1 LLLLDESL
9 LRDIKVELALDAA
22 RPNVRGSPELVQ
34 QILSNL
40 IINAT
45 DATAGHGT
53 IWLRTGQLSSAS
65 AGLLL
70 SPRSAPAY
78 GFIAVEDHGCGI
90 EPEILPRIFEPFFTR
105 KALSTRRGT
114 GLGLYMVFEVAK
126 NLGGLRV
133 ESTPGC
139 GSTFTLIIPLAG
151 ISRPAG
157 AANPTEGGKDVVST
171 HMHDE

>member
-1 LLLLDESL
+1 M
-9 LRDIKVELALDAA
+9 
-22 RPNVRGSPELVQ
+22 Q

-45 DATAGHGT
+45 DAMAGHGT
-53 IWLRTGQLSSAS
+53 IWLRTGQLSSAP

-70 SPRSAPAY
+70 SPRPAPAY
-78 GFIAVEDHGCGI
+78 GFIVVEDHGCGI

-114 GLGLYMVFEVAK
+114 GLGLYMVFELAK
-126 NLGGLRV
+126 NLGAGLRV
-133 ESTPGC
+133 ESTPGR

-151 ISRPAG
+151 VSRPAG
-157 AANPTEGGKDVVST
+157 AAIPAEGGKNFVST
-171 HMHDE
+171 HTHDE